1 MKNEAKKLT
10 KELKAGRNMRENV
23 RRYSEVLSSAF
34 TNYAVVKLS
43 LNFFTL
49 MEMIDALPD
58 DRKEVTL
65 GRVSDL
71 KKALNKALTEGEADE
86 ADIKSVIDIRDAVTE
101 KMKILTAYTDVFSIY
116 EYVAVRRDPE
126 YDGDEDSQL
135 DTAGIAENMYNYVF
149 QDDDKM
155 LINSKIQ
162 SLISELP
169 VRMTKDRFFDIINN
183 TLNIYRGG
191 EKEAVDDFTEIFEN
205 KRVTV
210 KTDIEEAVYANV
222 NSAQIS
228 QMVSLLTENGSCRI
242 IVEEIVK

>member
-65 GRVSDL
+65 GKVSDL
-71 KKALNKALTEGEADE
+71 KKARNKALTEGEADE

-135 DTAGIAENMYNYVF
+135 DTAGIDENMYNYVF
-149 QDDDKM
+149 QEDDMM
-155 LINSKIQ
+155 LINSKILQ
-162 SLISELP
+162 LFRSS
-169 VRMTKDRFFDIINN
+169 MTSRSI
-183 TLNIYRGG
+183 
-191 EKEAVDDFTEIFEN
+191 
-205 KRVTV
+205 
-210 KTDIEEAVYANV
+210 
-222 NSAQIS
+222 
-228 QMVSLLTENGSCRI
+228 
-242 IVEEIVK
+242 